1 MDNEAHGSYTLHAP
15 STDRPNQQR
24 SNSNPRRDV
33 APLLA
38 KSTTQHRYVRQM
50 SISHDTLLN
59 ITLTIIRL
67 PKDIMGAMNILE
79 DAFFNLVVFCWDNTL
94 FLLNLV
100 TAKLEPDDVVPKG
113 APGYHGKWPE
123 YVAPRDG
130 DSRSAC
136 PMLNAMA
143 NHGILPHNGKN
154 ITFAELNSTVRQTFN
169 FAPSFCFFV
178 PKFAAGYLKKSYWRD
193 RFDLAE
199 LSLHAD
205 NAIEHDAS
213 LTRKDFAL
221 EPDQGKIDQQLVDE
235 LLKEATG
242 KMSNG
247 SALLTIP
254 DLSRALSKRRAD
266 ARKTNKE
273 YSESF
278 FHNLF
283 GSAKYVVTLALLFK
297 LMDSCE
303 IVLRPC

>member
-1 MDNEAHGSYTLHAP
+1 
-15 STDRPNQQR
+15 
-24 SNSNPRRDV
+24 
-33 APLLA
+33 
-38 KSTTQHRYVRQM
+38 
-50 SISHDTLLN
+50 
-59 ITLTIIRL
+59 
-67 PKDIMGAMNILE
+67 MGAMDILE
-79 DAFFNLVVFCWDNTL
+79 NAFFNLVVFCWDNTL
-94 FLLNLV
+94 FLLNLI
-100 TAKLEPDDVVPKG
+100 TAKHEPNEVVPKG

-123 YVAPRDG
+123 YVPPGHG

-143 NHGILPHNGKN
+143 NHGILPHDGKN
-154 ITFAELNSTVRQTFN
+154 ITFTELNTKVNQTFN

-213 LTRKDFAL
+213 LTRKDYAL

-242 KMSNG
+242 KMADG
-247 SALLTIP
+247 SRLLTVP

-283 GSAKYVVTLALLFK
+283 GSAKYVVIPHVPFRLTN
-297 LMDSCE
+297 
-303 IVLRPC
+303 